1 LLYIINIIMD
11 KYNTFIDKLKVIK
24 QKTYTLK
31 FFKNKELSK
40 IIKNLSFDDAYK
52 LAVPE
57 EALAIYPGNYWHV
70 KIKNAVI
77 EEMFNEDINNVIIAY
92 FEEPNM
98 NFRTNEIFM
107 MKD

>member
-1 LLYIINIIMD
+1 MD
-11 KYNTFIDKLKVIK
+11 KYNKTMIETMNKINDKFIVIK

-57 EALAIYPGNYWHV
+57 EALAMYPGNYWHV
-70 KIKNAVI
+70 KIKPAVI
-77 EEMFNEDINNVIIAY
+77 EEMFIEDINNVIIAY

-107 MKD
+107 FKD